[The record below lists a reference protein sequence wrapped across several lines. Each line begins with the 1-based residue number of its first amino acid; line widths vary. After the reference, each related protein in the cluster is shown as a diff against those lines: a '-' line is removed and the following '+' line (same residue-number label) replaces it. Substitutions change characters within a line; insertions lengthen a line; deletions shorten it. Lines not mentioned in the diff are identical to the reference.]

1 MTSSYEK
8 KLKLMRKKPKK
19 EKLKACV
26 PVLDLKKARNPS
38 VKAAYEIAH
47 ENNQKAIE
55 ADKGVNNLVT
65 VTYQK
70 PKVTNT
76 FKHKPDSQRVVL
88 NDSTKNSTSPGP
100 AIAAQTRPALAP
112 KVPDPLK
119 PPPITNYMSVKIETL
134 MNCLEKMYHNHLP
147 LNAFTSRYFFY
158 FHFAS
163 ALLRLS
169 PHL

>member
-8 KLKLMRKKPKK
+8 KLKLMRKPKNFKK

-88 NDSTKNSTSPGP
+88 NDSTKNSNSPGS
-100 AIAAQTRPALAP
+100 AIAAQTTPNRPAALAP

-147 LNAFTSRYFFY
+147 LNAFTSR
-158 FHFAS
+158 
-163 ALLRLS
+163 
-169 PHL
+169 

>member
-88 NDSTKNSTSPGP
+88 NDSTKNNSTKNNSTQSPGS
-100 AIAAQTRPALAP
+100 AIAAQTRPAPGPP
-112 KVPDPLK
+112 KIPDPLK

-147 LNAFTSRYFFY
+147 LNAFTSR
-158 FHFAS
+158 
-163 ALLRLS
+163 
-169 PHL
+169 

>member
-88 NDSTKNSTSPGP
+88 NDSTKNSTKNSTPPGP
-100 AIAAQTRPALAP
+100 AITAQTRPAPVP

-147 LNAFTSRYFFY
+147 LNAFTSR
-158 FHFAS
+158 
-163 ALLRLS
+163 
-169 PHL
+169 